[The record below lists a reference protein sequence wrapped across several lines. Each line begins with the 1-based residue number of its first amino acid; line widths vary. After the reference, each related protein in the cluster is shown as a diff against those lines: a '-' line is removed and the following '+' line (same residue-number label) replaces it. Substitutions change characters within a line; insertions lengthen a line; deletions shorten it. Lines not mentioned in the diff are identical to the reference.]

1 MIEAKNLTPP
11 YGVIKL
17 AGALSLFSICFEQSW
32 KILKE
37 VLSDHGFVEAQTS
50 SPKQI
55 LKPAYKIGLI
65 NQEEKWMA
73 MLASGNEASHSFNE
87 EVALNL
93 IVQIQ
98 KNCIGLFVELKKDLE
113 EKWLDDCNSKGTM

>member
-1 MIEAKNLTPP
+1 
-11 YGVIKL
+11 
-17 AGALSLFSICFEQSW
+17 
-32 KILKE
+32 
-37 VLSDHGFVEAQTS
+37 
-50 SPKQI
+50 
-55 LKPAYKIGLI
+55 
-65 NQEEKWMA
+65 MA